1 MSSLDHPYQRWP
13 AELRVSCTQ
22 NGDVRCRLL
31 EHRVA
36 INTVLLRAG
45 LEIMEDHKEA
55 GGVRLAVND
64 SLVYSDPAWNT
75 SVHWLENPALEYV
88 QDLMADHCCFTAMEV
103 YANAPCPP
111 RVVQALRRSRTLKR
125 LAIYFSDKKKCPADM
140 IALVNSIPSLV
151 ELEFKNVYRSFILDK
166 GPLME
171 EIPQQLK
178 VLDTGRVRMTLEEA
192 RAFLWALMRNHTVT
206 DLAVNESVFGAGR
219 RDRGRLFALFVAR
232 RDAVLRKL
240 TLFENDF
247 CEDPALWTRLTK
259 ALSKATTLTEL
270 NVNVKID
277 LSIFA
282 AVTAEFAQVVR
293 RCKTLQ
299 SLQLPRAFVYRTST
313 IPQHRTMPWIF
324 ALWHNRSLSK
334 LYISVFGMSEAQ
346 FRSLLSVIAKGEN
359 LTKVVIQDDHWN
371 VNLGMLSRVIRE
383 LGMCDRL
390 HIGRLHIMH
399 IDFQELSKVP
409 ELSCVKLERLEVTLD
424 AFRPVLEP
432 LMEYA
437 NMFYRP
443 GTPTEITIGCGLLTR
458 RSAFENVL
466 MLLAESSALT
476 DVCID
481 FYDHS
486 LEFLCGGCAN
496 VFDRVVSALATNP
509 RITVMELPFFPLET
523 THLDTLCNSA
533 REHRSLTVVQFRSCY
548 REWKQPSADFQAA
561 VTRLQDVVRQNAS
574 RMNAA
579 VEYVRGEI
587 TADGARAVEE
597 LLDHPQL
604 LERVR
609 DEAGVTDAR
618 AEEMVKDAGKSVRN
632 MDIHRFLW
640 VTGVVSR
647 RQASRHDPDAKEFH
661 ILDLPVDC
669 WLHIRQFLKLKDVA
683 SG

>member
-1 MSSLDHPYQRWP
+1 MSSLEHPYQRWP
-13 AELRVSCTQ
+13 AELRVSCTK

-45 LEIMEDHKEA
+45 LEIIEDHKEA

-247 CEDPALWTRLTK
+247 CEDRALWTRLTK

-270 NVNVKID
+270 NVDMKMD
-277 LSIFA
+277 LSI
-282 AVTAEFAQVVR
+282 
-293 RCKTLQ
+293 L
-299 SLQLPRAFVYRTST
+299 
-313 IPQHRTMPWIF
+313 
-324 ALWHNRSLSK
+324 
-334 LYISVFGMSEAQ
+334 
-346 FRSLLSVIAKGEN
+346 
-359 LTKVVIQDDHWN
+359 
-371 VNLGMLSRVIRE
+371 
-383 LGMCDRL
+383 
-390 HIGRLHIMH
+390 
-399 IDFQELSKVP
+399 
-409 ELSCVKLERLEVTLD
+409 
-424 AFRPVLEP
+424 
-432 LMEYA
+432 
-437 NMFYRP
+437 
-443 GTPTEITIGCGLLTR
+443 
-458 RSAFENVL
+458 
-466 MLLAESSALT
+466 
-476 DVCID
+476 
-481 FYDHS
+481 
-486 LEFLCGGCAN
+486 
-496 VFDRVVSALATNP
+496 
-509 RITVMELPFFPLET
+509 
-523 THLDTLCNSA
+523 
-533 REHRSLTVVQFRSCY
+533 
-548 REWKQPSADFQAA
+548 
-561 VTRLQDVVRQNAS
+561 
-574 RMNAA
+574 
-579 VEYVRGEI
+579 
-587 TADGARAVEE
+587 
-597 LLDHPQL
+597 
-604 LERVR
+604 
-609 DEAGVTDAR
+609 
-618 AEEMVKDAGKSVRN
+618 
-632 MDIHRFLW
+632 
-640 VTGVVSR
+640 
-647 RQASRHDPDAKEFH
+647 
-661 ILDLPVDC
+661 
-669 WLHIRQFLKLKDVA
+669 
-683 SG
+683 